1 MISKKKISNY
11 NKEKLQGKIFKPITI
26 QGIVIIYAIIIG
38 NNIVQQADINWS
50 NLILGNEALAQ
61 MNIKIRIDVLKAK
74 FKLLDGLNKK
84 PDKRKL

>member
-1 MISKKKISNY
+1 MIINDY

-26 QGIVIIYAIIIG
+26 QGIIIIYPIIIG

-61 MNIKIRIDVLKAK
+61 INIKIRTDVFKAR
-74 FKLLDGLNKK
+74 FKLLEGLNKK
-84 PDKRKL
+84 PGIKIL